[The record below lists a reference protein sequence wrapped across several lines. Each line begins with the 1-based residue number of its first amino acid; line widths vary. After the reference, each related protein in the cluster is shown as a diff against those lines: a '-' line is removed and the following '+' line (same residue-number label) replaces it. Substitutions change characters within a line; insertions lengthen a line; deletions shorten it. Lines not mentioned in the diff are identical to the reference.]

1 MADSGAFEVL
11 YREYY
16 PRVFALC
23 RRFLLTNESAE
34 DAAQETFTR
43 AYKTFRHYQ
52 SARPFWHWIAAI
64 AHHHCLDQLR
74 QVGRWEDIHTES
86 HAEIERLKAPEP
98 LAIDVLIA
106 SETQARLNA
115 AIDDLPE
122 KYRVPLVLAYLV
134 HLSYEE
140 IATLLG
146 TNRNHVGVLLLRA
159 KQRLRHCLQ
168 QPLDQKTMH
177 GGVE

>member
-1 MADSGAFEVL
+1 MANSGTFEVL

-23 RRFLLTNESAE
+23 RRFLLTNERAE

-43 AYKTFRHYQ
+43 AFKTFGHYQ
-52 SARPFWHWIAAI
+52 SSRPFWHWIAAI
-64 AHHHCLDQLR
+64 AHHHCLDQLK
-74 QVGRWEDIHTES
+74 QLGRWEDVHVDS
-86 HAEIERLKAPEP
+86 NAEIEHLQAPEP

-106 SETQARLNA
+106 SETQDRLNA
-115 AIDDLPE
+115 AIDGLPA
-122 KYRVPLVLAYLV
+122 KYRVPLVLAYSV
-134 HLSYEE
+134 HLSYAE

-159 KQRLRHCLQ
+159 KQQLRRCLQ
-168 QPLDQKTMH
+168 QSLDQKTLNR
-177 GGVE
+177 GVE

>member
-1 MADSGAFEVL
+1 MAESGAFEVL

-23 RRFLLTNESAE
+23 RRFLLTHERAE

-43 AYKTFRHYQ
+43 AFKTFRHYQ
-52 SARPFWHWIAAI
+52 SSRPFWHWIAAI
-64 AHHHCLDQLR
+64 AHHHCVDQLK
-74 QVGRWEDIHTES
+74 QVGRWEDMHTDS
-86 HAEIERLKAPEP
+86 NGEIEHLQSPEP

-106 SETQARLNA
+106 SQNQARLNA
-115 AIDDLPE
+115 AIDNLPG

-134 HLSYEE
+134 QLSYEE

-159 KQRLRHCLQ
+159 SQQLRRCLQ
-168 QPLDQKTMH
+168 ESSDQRTMTR
-177 GGVE
+177 GVE